1 MARTYWEILK
11 NSGMITNFLAT
22 PMDYTH
28 FTHFQRGIWDPDKK
42 LCGGFLRN

>member
-1 MARTYWEILK
+1 MYNGKTNAIKL
-11 NSGMITNFLAT
+11 SLSQLNFLAT

-42 LCGGFLRN
+42 L